1 MELSE
6 ETFHEIHQYLSG
18 QGTPEERAAFEGR
31 MNADTE
37 LASEVA
43 SQRRIRNGLK
53 ANEYKK
59 LFKDIHTQLQNEGA
73 LPASPQAGNDEAKI
87 VPLVPESHSKTAA
100 RWPYLAAAASVLIAV
115 GLVWYFNFTPENTQ
129 VASDTPETP
138 VVQDTTAQA
147 KPNEIPDTAKAN
159 APVQQPAK
167 PAPASVNAGEFFA
180 AYFDA
185 RAKIDS
191 PFSQEKLGVSPSA
204 MAQWRSDMAR
214 VQQGIRYLAKR
225 EAALALQEF
234 GQVETSRFRQL
245 KGVASWY
252 KALAYLQQND
262 LKNCKEQLKIIV
274 ADPDNAYSKQAKELL
289 AKIP

>member
-59 LFKDIHTQLQNEGA
+59 FFKDIHTQLQSEGA
-73 LPASPQAGNDEAKI
+73 LPANPQAGNDEAKI
-87 VPLVPESHSKTAA
+87 VPLVPENHSKTGV

-129 VASDTPETP
+129 VASDTPATP
-138 VVQDTTAQA
+138 TVQDTTTTQA
-147 KPNEIPDTAKAN
+147 KPGEIPDTAKNN
-159 APVQQPAK
+159 APVQPAK
-167 PAPASVNAGEFFA
+167 PAPASVNANEFFA
-180 AYFDA
+180 AYFDP
-185 RAKIDS
+185 RVEIDN

-204 MAQWRSDMAR
+204 MAQWRSDTAR

-245 KGVASWY
+245 KSVASWY

-262 LKNCKEQLKIIV
+262 LKNCKKQLKTV
-274 ADPDNAYSKQAKELL
+274 MADPDNAYSKQAAELL